1 MSACKR
7 GRTRTRPESGDHLPQ
22 GPRRLVAGRAL
33 GDGPRAPI
41 RIDAAELEAWVEA
54 RPPGAEVIE
63 VSIGK
68 NVRKVI
74 DEEIASHK
82 RDIQRG
88 IETGGWLWAR
98 QGVGW

>member
-1 MSACKR
+1 
-7 GRTRTRPESGDHLPQ
+7 
-22 GPRRLVAGRAL
+22 
-33 GDGPRAPI
+33 
-41 RIDAAELEAWVEA
+41 
-54 RPPGAEVIE
+54 VIE